1 MDSRGVRFVS
11 DTERRA
17 RLARRH
23 GFAERLEGL
32 HLLAERLAG
41 IHSTDPVSVFLSAA
55 SRRSAGTVEEV
66 EEALYESRSCLRM
79 LGMRRTL
86 FVEPVGLVPTV
97 QRAYTDGFVARER
110 KRFAGWLERCD
121 IAADGQMHIDRM
133 TDLTLTRLTEVG
145 EASTREL
152 TTSIPELDR
161 RFVPPVG
168 GQTGSMSVGSR
179 VVLLM
184 TAAGLIAR
192 TRPLG
197 TWISSQYRYAPMQH
211 WLGEPIGE
219 VDPATARTLLGRAW
233 LSAFGPGTVTDLQW
247 WTGWTLGQTRSALA
261 AVDAVEVDLEGG
273 EGFLLADDLEPVDP
287 VEPWAAL
294 LPSLDA
300 TPMGWKERAWY
311 LGDHIPRLFDRNGN
325 VGPTVWWNGRVV
337 GGWAQR
343 NDGDLVVE
351 YLEDVPAECRRL
363 VDGEVERLMA
373 FVGPTRFTPRF
384 RTPLEQSLTA

>member
-1 MDSRGVRFVS
+1 VRFVS
-11 DTERRA
+11 DVERQT

-23 GFAERLEGL
+23 GFAERVEGL

-41 IHSTDPVSVFLSAA
+41 IHSTDPVTVFLSAA
-55 SRRSAGTVEEV
+55 ARRSAGSVQEI
-66 EEALYESRSCLRM
+66 EEALYESRTCLRM

-86 FVEPVGLVPTV
+86 FVEAVALVPTV
-97 QRAYTDGFVARER
+97 QRAYTDAFVARER
-110 KRFAGWLERCD
+110 NRFAGWLERCD
-121 IAADGQMHIDRM
+121 VVADGRAHIDRM
-133 TDLTLTRLTEVG
+133 IDLTLARLTEAG

-152 TTSIPELDR
+152 TTAIPELDQ

-168 GQTGSMSVGSR
+168 SQTGSMSVGSR
-179 VVLLM
+179 IVLLM

-197 TWISSQYRYAPMQH
+197 TWISSQYRYAPMDH
-211 WLGEPIGE
+211 WLGEPIPE
-219 VDPATARTLLGRAW
+219 VDPAAARAHLARAW
-233 LSAFGPGTVTDLQW
+233 LRGFGPGTVTDVRW

-261 AVDAVEVDLEGG
+261 AVDAVEVEMENGA
-273 EGFLLADDLEPVDP
+273 GFLLADDVEPVKP
-287 VEPWAAL
+287 VAPWAAL

-311 LGDHIPRLFDRNGN
+311 LGEHVPRLFDRNGN

-343 NDGDLVVE
+343 NDGEVVVE
-351 YLEDVPAECRRL
+351 YLEEVPDECRRL
-363 VDGEVERLMA
+363 VDAESERLMA
-373 FVGPTRFTPRF
+373 FLGPTRFTPRF
-384 RTPLEQSLTA
+384 RTPLERSLTA